1 MSRTVIAAA
10 WSERA
15 ATPEQAAT
23 VLRRLERACHR
34 TDRGLRTAIATLV
47 AVVPVEHLP
56 AARRALRA
64 LADAEA
70 VRVVLLAAGYDG
82 DAEVTVRRIE
92 RAGST
97 RSASEVVA
105 PVAAGAKAGEVADA
119 VAATR
124 LPAAPVVAWLAG
136 DGPQLA
142 AVLAEVAERLIVDT
156 RPLEGEAAGA
166 LVAAADPVP
175 VADLGWLAL
184 RPWRQLVAG
193 LFAGPDF
200 GMWPERITSGA
211 VRGDAGVRRLL
222 AGWLLTRLP
231 ITPPALHAGD
241 GPTAVELHA
250 GAGGPAA
257 TFVVASAGGDA
268 VVASAVVA
276 GGPAHR
282 RHLVVPVPS
291 TAELLRAALAEPDSG
306 PVWRAALAAG
316 RAWSGA

>member
-1 MSRTVIAAA
+1 MSRTVVAAA

-15 ATPEQAAT
+15 ATPEEAAA

-34 TDRGLRTAIATLV
+34 TDRWLRTATATLV
-47 AVVPVEHLP
+47 AVVPVDHLRP
-56 AARRALRA
+56 ARRALRA
-64 LADAEA
+64 LADTEA
-70 VRVVLLAAGYDG
+70 VRVVLLATGHDG

-97 RSASEVVA
+97 RSAGEVVA
-105 PVAAGAKAGEVADA
+105 SVAAGAAAGAVADA

-124 LPAAPVVAWLAG
+124 LPAAPVVGWLAA

-142 AVLAEVAERLIVDT
+142 AVLAEVTDRLIVDT
-156 RPLEGEAAGA
+156 RPLDRDAVGA
-166 LVAAADPVP
+166 VVAAADPLP

-200 GMWPERITSGA
+200 RVWPERIASGA
-211 VRGDAGVRRLL
+211 VRGDAAVRRLL
-222 AGWLLTRLP
+222 GGWLLTRLP

-241 GPTAVELHA
+241 GPTAVELRA
-250 GAGGPAA
+250 GAGRPAA

-268 VVASAVVA
+268 VVASAAVA

-282 RHLVVPVPS
+282 RHLVVPAPS